1 MVQNVFGLLDS
12 SLTPYLFKCY
22 TLVTFDLI
30 SKQAKVRPSGV
41 QHQLWK
47 YFSFPLMKMI
57 VKTSEAKKFFQ
68 NIAGEHNS

>member
-1 MVQNVFGLLDS
+1 
-12 SLTPYLFKCY
+12 
-22 TLVTFDLI
+22 VTFDLI